1 MNYDFDQF
9 IPIGTSYETDS
20 RDQHPGYVSPM
31 PMVPYRTYPLGQLP
45 PAAPLPGPFSLAN
58 VNVRQV
64 LLVIAVVAVVAVLL
78 WQLMKLTR
86 DKGGAAKVERNA
98 VVSRLSTK
106 ELAQRLYDRLE
117 SKGSRTN
124 TATMRSLE
132 RLSR

>member
-1 MNYDFDQF
+1 MTYATDRLIPLGNNYD
-9 IPIGTSYETDS
+9 TDPYV
-20 RDQHPGYVSPM
+20 HPGYAPQASQ
-31 PMVPYRTYPLGQLP
+31 MVPYQTYPLGQLP
-45 PAAPLPGPFSLAN
+45 PASPLPGPFNLAN
-58 VNVRQV
+58 VNLRQV
-64 LLVIAVVAVVAVLL
+64 LTVVVVVAIAAVIL
-78 WQLMKLTR
+78 WQIRRMMT
-86 DKGGAAKVERNA
+86 KGSTSKVERNA